1 MHALQPNSFG
11 LCQPPSADDSFG
23 NNLLSP
29 VETWLP
35 QPGSRRQHTFGTLG
49 VPREHAHLPLPST
62 RAISITG
69 ARRRKSR
76 RLARFY
82 PLTHALD
89 LFDLNQERAR
99 RTGTDER
106 FRQCAKGRISSP
118 NNCAGLVP
126 LRDVF
131 SGTVAHSHNVGGYPP
146 SKPGSFFPNKP
157 NKRRKL
163 TSRAAKKAA

>member
-23 NNLLSP
+23 N
-29 VETWLP
+29 TP
-35 QPGSRRQHTFGTLG
+35 QPCRIVATATWVAATAYLRHSGRASRACSPTFG
-49 VPREHAHLPLPST
+49 PST
-62 RAISITG
+62 RAISIRG
-69 ARRRKSR
+69 LGERKSR
-76 RLARFY
+76 PLARFY

-99 RTGTDER
+99 RTGADER

-118 NNCAGLVP
+118 NNSTGLVP
-126 LRDVF
+126 LHDVF

-146 SKPGSFFPNKP
+146 SKPEAFF
-157 NKRRKL
+157 R
-163 TSRAAKKAA
+163 TSQIKGG